1 MEKSVRTRITII
13 LLYIRLWLILRL
25 HISWKKAI
33 RGPVVQC
40 IGFELQLHGKQNC
53 DFIVPLIDS
62 KREKLLDTLEEIGK
76 YEGVFPLKL
85 L

>member
-1 MEKSVRTRITII
+1 
-13 LLYIRLWLILRL
+13 
-25 HISWKKAI
+25 
-33 RGPVVQC
+33 VVQW

-62 KREKLLDTLEEIGK
+62 KREKLLDILEEIGK